1 MRTVQKKYE
10 KQCTEIAC
18 CNRGLEG
25 VSTLLEDLK
34 KDHAKI
40 STDTILSNIRDELAY
55 HDMILYLIPWYFTF
69 FQIRLW
75 IGHSRTRGPRAIT
88 ELNEP
93 REDRAWELTFVALVK
108 RSQSGLIF
116 FSIDQLKN
124 ILSKSVNHVSYQRYF
139 YLQVSC

>member
-10 KQCTEIAC
+10 KQCTEIAF

-55 HDMILYLIPWYFTF
+55 HGMILYLIPCYFTCF
-69 FQIRLW
+69 HIGLW
-75 IGHSRTRGPRAIT
+75 IGHSSTRGPRAIT

-93 REDRAWELTFVALVK
+93 RENRA
-108 RSQSGLIF
+108 
-116 FSIDQLKN
+116 
-124 ILSKSVNHVSYQRYF
+124 
-139 YLQVSC
+139 